1 MRVRVLSSLDEIS
14 PELRA
19 RASYP
24 AVADFFASLDWFEL
38 LHRHGMN
45 AAVPVR
51 IYLVCDDGD
60 RPLAALYCC
69 VPQPRKLAGL
79 TNFYTVRFS
88 IVILDGAAPT
98 PGIARALAAFIAGER
113 PRWYSI
119 ELRCLRADDP
129 LVAELSA
136 ELRACG
142 LYVYYFPQY
151 ENWFAS
157 AAGTSFSQYWSA
169 RPGQLVNTVTRR
181 LKKARKQGTLEM
193 RIVTQPGAELDAAI
207 GAYQQVYGASWKKPE
222 PFPQFM
228 PGLMHR
234 GAELGVLRLGE
245 VRVNGE
251 PAAAQVWVVSDG
263 RAMIYKL
270 AYDERFGE
278 LSVGSILS
286 KHLFEHVLDIDH
298 VHELD
303 YGVGGEA
310 YKRDWMTSMRELRGM
325 EALNP
330 RTLKGAAL
338 AGIQLVK
345 PMLAPLRD
353 KRR

>member
-1 MRVRVLSSLDEIS
+1 MRVRVLSSLDELS

-45 AAVPVR
+45 AALPVR
-51 IYLVCDDGD
+51 IYLVGDDAD
-60 RPLAALYCC
+60 RPMAALYCC
-69 VPQPRKLAGL
+69 VPRRRKLAGL
-79 TNFYTVRFS
+79 SNFYTVRFS
-88 IVILDGAAPT
+88 IAMLDAAAPT
-98 PGIARALAAFIAGER
+98 PGIVRSLAAFMAAER

-129 LVAELSA
+129 ASSGLAA
-136 ELRACG
+136 QLRSCG
-142 LYVYYFPQY
+142 LYVYHFPQY
-151 ENWFAS
+151 QNWFAPV
-157 AAGTSFSQYWSA
+157 AGTSFSQYWSA

-181 LKKARKQGTLEM
+181 LKKARKQGALEM
-193 RIVTQPGAELDAAI
+193 RIVTRPGAELEAAI
-207 GAYQQVYGASWKKPE
+207 EGYQQVYGASWKKPE

-228 PGLMHR
+228 PRLMR
-234 GAELGVLRLGE
+234 RCAELGVLRLGE

-251 PAAAQVWVVSDG
+251 PAAAQVWVVSDE

-270 AYDERFGE
+270 AYDERFAE

-286 KHLFEHVLDIDH
+286 THLFEHVLDTDH
-298 VHELD
+298 VRELD

-330 RTLKGAAL
+330 RTLRGAAL